1 MVDAEMR
8 DSSKLFSFIAGMNS
22 PREIFLDGEHKM
34 ITKTDNETFVIF
46 RNGDR
51 FELSY
56 WDLITKYKI
65 NRNEHTNQLY
75 LLGRTKF
82 EAQKEK
88 IKLNNFIKIMQEDS
102 RNGILDTLQ
111 LANFMDIPSSN
122 IDVWFKE
129 SDFNLE
135 MSNIDYHRHELVVGV
150 ELECWTELL
159 LEFSPVGK

>member
-1 MVDAEMR
+1 MIDGKMR
-8 DSSKLFSFIAGMNS
+8 ESSKLFSFVASMDA
-22 PREIFLDGEHKM
+22 PREIFLDNELKM
-34 ITKTDNETFVIF
+34 IALTEDNSFTIS

-51 FELSY
+51 IELSY

-75 LLGRTKF
+75 LLGRTKY

-88 IKLNNFIKIMQEDS
+88 IKLKNFIKIMQEDS

-135 MSNIDYHRHELVVGV
+135 MNNIDYQRHQL
-150 ELECWTELL
+150 
-159 LEFSPVGK
+159 

>member
-1 MVDAEMR
+1 MR
-8 DSSKLFSFIAGMNS
+8 ESSKLFSFVAGIKS

-34 ITKTDNETFVIF
+34 ISKTEDDSFVIS

-51 FELSY
+51 IDLSY

-65 NRNEHTNQLY
+65 NRNENTNQLY

-82 EAQKEK
+82 ESQKEK
-88 IKLNNFIKIMQEDS
+88 IKLKNFIKIMQEDS

-122 IDVWFKE
+122 IDVWFKD
-129 SDFNLE
+129 SDFNVE
-135 MSNIDYHRHELVVGV
+135 MNNINYSRHELVVGV
-150 ELECWTELL
+150 ELERWTELL
-159 LEFSPVGK
+159 MEFSPEGK